1 MTNNIGGFMDI
12 VIFFSKYLILLFIG
26 LFVFSSIVTI
36 LQENEKIN
44 INLKNPSMLLLI
56 LFHGLTSC
64 ILIIGKDFSINKG
77 AIVFCVLAFL
87 FILLFKVVIHFLYRD
102 ADFLLID
109 TMLFMLDIG
118 FVFLYR
124 LDGGL
129 AKKQLMF
136 ATGAVIVS
144 IFIPFIFKLYNKC
157 YERFKNFEYIFIAFI
172 FGLLLLPTFFGT
184 AQHGAKNW
192 AYFEFLGGFSF
203 QPSEIVKLIFVLYLG
218 TSFSRA
224 KNIVGLVVPT
234 VVSFFS
240 ILILVSQN
248 DFGGSLVFFT
258 IYLVLLYVTTSSEVL
273 LGLGILSLSFVS
285 ILAYKFVYHVRV
297 RVDIFL
303 DPFKS
308 PYDQGLQILQSLF
321 AIGTKAPFGSGLTS
335 GYPKFIPVVESDF
348 IFAGISEEFGAIF
361 GLFLI
366 ILIFVF
372 FMRTIKIGK
381 EANQKN
387 LILISLGIS
396 LCLVF
401 QSFLIIAGNIKF
413 VPLTGVTLPFISY
426 GGTSV
431 FMCITMIMI
440 LLRIDLINMN
450 NDEIF
455 NPFKLLRKN
464 VNRVFAVILI
474 LYVGMFGY
482 LFKFVFYQSP
492 LLVSST
498 YNPRVS
504 IVTNENVRGNIYDR
518 KDNVLAKSTLNSDGS
533 VSRSY
538 PYGRNFA
545 HTVGSIYSGK
555 TGLELSYHFRMQ
567 DPKDEL
573 LQMMKALLFEGEKY
587 GDSIKTT
594 LDADLQQLAYSLLKG
609 KKGAI
614 IVSNA
619 KTGEII
625 SMVSYNDFNP
635 DTYGAK
641 FEELTKDEENTPLI
655 NRATQGLYPPAS
667 TFKILSSLNIIENM
681 ENYKNYTFLCTG
693 QVTIDGETI
702 SCNNGEVHGE
712 VNLEKAFAKSCN
724 SFFATA
730 LESMEVDD
738 LGKITEK
745 FMFNKN
751 IVFDLPVSKSV
762 FTLDNSSKTGEIMQS
777 AIGQGNTLATPLE
790 LNMIGQAVANGGV
803 MKNPYMVSE
812 ILNQSGK
819 TVQKFKDKD
828 LAIVMTK
835 EESEIITK
843 LMKGVVEEGT
853 AKSAKPY
860 NTTLAGKTGTAEV
873 TGQKSHGL
881 FVGFAPAEDPE
892 IVVTVVLENSGGSKA
907 TLPIVKQLVEYY
919 FDHK

>member
-1 MTNNIGGFMDI
+1 MDI

-26 LFVFSSIVTI
+26 LFVFSSFVTI
-36 LQENEKIN
+36 LQENEKLH

-64 ILIIGKDFSINKG
+64 ILIIGKDFSINKS
-77 AIVFCVLAFL
+77 ALIFCFLALLFIVFL
-87 FILLFKVVIHFLYRD
+87 KTVIHFLYRD
-102 ADFLLID
+102 ADFLLINI
-109 TMLFMLDIG
+109 MLFLLDIG
-118 FVFLYR
+118 FIFIYR
-124 LDGGL
+124 LDSNL
-129 AKKQLMF
+129 AIRQLGF
-136 ATGAVIVS
+136 ATGAVIVA
-144 IFIPFIFKLYNKC
+144 IVIPLLFTLYTKC
-157 YERFKNFEYIFIAFI
+157 HERFKNFEYIFIFLI
-172 FGLLLLPTFFGT
+172 IGFLLLPTFFGT
-184 AQHGAKNW
+184 EQNGAKNW

-203 QPSEIVKLIFVLYLG
+203 QPSEIVKLIFVLYLA
-218 TSFSRA
+218 TAFSKA
-224 KNIVGLVVPT
+224 KNIVGLIVPT
-234 VVSFFS
+234 VVSFVS

-258 IYLVLLYVTTSSEVL
+258 IYLVLLYVTTSSEIL

-285 ILAYKFVYHVRV
+285 VLAYHFVYHVRV

-335 GYPKFIPVVESDF
+335 GYPKYVPVVESDF

-361 GLFLI
+361 GLLLI
-366 ILIFVF
+366 VLVFIF
-372 FMRTIKIGK
+372 FMRAIKIAK

-387 LILISLGIS
+387 LILIALGLA

-431 FMCITMIMI
+431 FMCIVMVMI
-440 LLRIDLINMN
+440 LLRIDLVNMN
-450 NDEIF
+450 ADEIF

-464 VNRVFAVILI
+464 VNRVFAVMLI
-474 LYVGMFGY
+474 LYVCMFTY
-482 LFKFVFYQSP
+482 LFKFVFYESA

-504 IVTNENVRGNIYDR
+504 IVENEYVRGDIYDS
-518 KDNVLAKSTLNSDGS
+518 KGNVLAKTSVNGDGS
-533 VSRSY
+533 RSRSY

-567 DPKDEL
+567 DPNDEL
-573 LQMMKALLFEGEKY
+573 LQMMKALLFKEQKY

-594 LDADLQQLAYSLLKG
+594 LDADLQQQAYNLLSG

-614 IVSNA
+614 IISNA
-619 KTGEII
+619 KTGEIL

-635 DTYGAK
+635 DTYGEK
-641 FEELTKDEENTPLI
+641 FKELSSDEENTPLI

-667 TFKILSSLNIIENM
+667 TFKILSSLDIIENM
-681 ENYKNYTFLCTG
+681 ENYENYTFLCTG
-693 QVTIDGETI
+693 SVTIDGETI

-730 LESMEVDD
+730 LESMDVDD
-738 LGKITEK
+738 LGTITDK

-751 IVFDLPVSKSV
+751 IVFDLPVSKSIY
-762 FTLDNSSKTGEIMQS
+762 TLDSNSNTGEIMQS
-777 AIGQGNTLATPLE
+777 AIGQGNTLTTPLE

-812 ILNQSGK
+812 ILNHNGK
-819 TVQKFKDKD
+819 TVQRFKDKD
-828 LAIVMTK
+828 LSVVMTS
-835 EESEIITK
+835 EEAEIIK
-843 LMKGVVEEGT
+843 NLMIGVVEEGT
-853 AKSAKPY
+853 ASSAKPY

-873 TGQKSHGL
+873 TGEKSHGL

-892 IVVTVVLENSGGSKA
+892 IVITVVLENSGGSKT